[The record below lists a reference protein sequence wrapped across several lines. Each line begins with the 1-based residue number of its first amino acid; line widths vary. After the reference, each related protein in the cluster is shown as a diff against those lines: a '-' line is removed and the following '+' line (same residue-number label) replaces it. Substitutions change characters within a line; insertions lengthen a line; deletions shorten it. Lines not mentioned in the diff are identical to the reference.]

1 MSLQKILN
9 YLKDVCSNN
18 NEIPMDKFEEIIAE
32 LANVVK
38 KQNEMLLDIRNSN
51 VRLENKIKFIE
62 NELERSKIYK
72 NIVDVMMVKIKRNPI
87 TALMYLYKI
96 KANIDKVSDN

>member
-18 NEIPMDKFEEIIAE
+18 NEIPMDKFEEIIVE